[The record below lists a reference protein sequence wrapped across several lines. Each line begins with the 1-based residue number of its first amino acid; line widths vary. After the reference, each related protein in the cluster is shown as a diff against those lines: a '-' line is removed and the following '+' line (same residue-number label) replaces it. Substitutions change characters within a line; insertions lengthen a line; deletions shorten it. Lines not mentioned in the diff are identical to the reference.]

1 MSASVAEAAAMRS
14 ESSAASISWR
24 SCASETYQRSE
35 APDHAVTSRE
45 ALKLNAIR
53 KPIGA

>member
-1 MSASVAEAAAMRS
+1 MRS
-14 ESSAASISWR
+14 DSSAASISCP
-24 SCASETYQRSE
+24 SCASVTYQRSE
-35 APDHAVTSRE
+35 DPDQAVTSRE